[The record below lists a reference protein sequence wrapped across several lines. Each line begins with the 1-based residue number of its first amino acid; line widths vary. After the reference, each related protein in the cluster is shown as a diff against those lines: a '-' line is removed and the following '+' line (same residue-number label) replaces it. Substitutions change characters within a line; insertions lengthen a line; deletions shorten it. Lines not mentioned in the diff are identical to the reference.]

1 MGCLPVV
8 VVVGYCP
15 SDGYSGLSSEAEPT
29 MKITPDWSI
38 GSARSN
44 LTGGPSLSVSQLI
57 NRIMLVLIDCQWG
70 LGPHVSD

>member
-29 MKITPDWSI
+29 TKDTPKHNQHMAICNNMMHAMTWQDE
-38 GSARSN
+38 G
-44 LTGGPSLSVSQLI
+44 
-57 NRIMLVLIDCQWG
+57 VLA
-70 LGPHVSD
+70 